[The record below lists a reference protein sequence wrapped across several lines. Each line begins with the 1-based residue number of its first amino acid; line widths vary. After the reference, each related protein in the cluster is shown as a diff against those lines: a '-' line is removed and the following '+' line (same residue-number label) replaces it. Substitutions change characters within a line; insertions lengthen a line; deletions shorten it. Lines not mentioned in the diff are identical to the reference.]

1 MELGFSSFGAEKS
14 PVFNDFAFIQGDGR
28 DMIIVASGT
37 ENKVAMIDMSG
48 GSPRI
53 SKVTIS
59 SNSASTADDRF
70 RRQVEH
76 VRGTPYVWIAGH
88 KTDEVYVVNIDS
100 KRLVNTLTG
109 VKSTKMLHVENYER
123 KQTLELI
130 QNMIGNGGSVS
141 SDGSGSGSGSG
152 TGTGTGS
159 GSSSNGVSNSYKSV
173 SSDESKVDPVGIIG
187 LVVGLVACVLGVAN
201 MIFMKKA
208 TAALQKSG
216 GDNFDDD
223 DGKKSLGSSKIPV

>member
-1 MELGFSSFGAEKS
+1 MELGFTSSGAEKS

-28 DMIIVASGT
+28 DIIIVASGT

-53 SKVTIS
+53 SKVTLS
-59 SNSASTADDRF
+59 SNSATTADDRF

-88 KTDEVYVVNIDS
+88 KTEEVYVVNIDS

-141 SDGSGSGSGSG
+141 SDGSGSGSG
-152 TGTGTGS
+152 TGS
-159 GSSSNGVSNSYKSV
+159 GTSSNGVSNSYKSV
-173 SSDESKVDPVGIIG
+173 SSDESKVDPVGIVG
-187 LVVGLVACVLGVAN
+187 LVVALVACVLGVVN